1 MKRPASQAATV
12 HESGQQEA
20 TRSENA
26 VADRTTQSENAE
38 ADQKMHGE
46 NAEADE
52 KMHGENAEAVQTKRQ
67 RAVGKQTTDT
77 EGAPVAT
84 VATHTDTKGTP
95 VATVAT
101 QTDTEGTPVATVAT
115 QTDMESRCN
124 VIPRDPR
131 LYSPTSPLSSSSE
144 QCEET
149 ELDRITHTVD

>member
-84 VATHTDTKGTP
+84 VATHTD
-95 VATVAT
+95 
-101 QTDTEGTPVATVAT
+101 
-115 QTDMESRCN
+115 MESRCN

-149 ELDRITHTVD
+149 ELGRITHTVD